1 MELTTWLGT
10 LMIVMASSSAA
21 ESPTIM
27 LPPPQ
32 TSGGKP
38 LMQALSERRSTR
50 EFSRQALPAQT
61 LSNLLWAAAGVN
73 RAEAGKRTAPS
84 ARDWQ
89 EIDIYVTTADGAYL
103 YDPVAHALRLMVAR
117 DVRALTGVQD
127 FLAEAPVNLVYV
139 ANLQRMSDA
148 AQEQQE
154 FYAATD
160 TGFIA
165 QNVYLFCTSEGLAT
179 VVRGS
184 VERDVLAKALGL
196 AAHQRI
202 TLAQTVG
209 FPAHAP

>member
-21 ESPTIM
+21 ESPMIV

-73 RAEAGKRTAPS
+73 RTGEGKRTAPS
-84 ARDWQ
+84 ARNWQ
-89 EIDIYVTTADGAYL
+89 EIDIYVTTADGAYR
-103 YDPVAHALRLMVAR
+103 YDPVAHALRLTVAR

-127 FLAEAPVNLVYV
+127 FPAQAPVNLVYV

-165 QNVYLFCTSEGLAT
+165 QNVYLYCASEGLAT

-184 VERDVLAKALGL
+184 VDRDALAKALGL
-196 AAHQRI
+196 AAHERI
-202 TLAQTVG
+202 TLAQSVG
-209 FPAHAP
+209 YPAHAP